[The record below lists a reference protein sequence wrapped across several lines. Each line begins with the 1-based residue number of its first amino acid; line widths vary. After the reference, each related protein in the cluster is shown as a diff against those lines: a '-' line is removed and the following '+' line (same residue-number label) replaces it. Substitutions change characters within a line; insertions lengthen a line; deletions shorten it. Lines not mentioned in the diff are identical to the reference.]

1 VVVTRIPLF
10 PLRSV
15 LCPGVALPLHI
26 FEDRYRLM
34 IGRCIQRGEPFGV
47 VLIRE
52 GREVGPLDGSIAAI
66 GTTAAIRQA
75 GRYPDGRYEI
85 LTVGQQRFQLESVDA
100 DSEPYLV
107 GQVSFLEEAMG
118 AEQEVRRRA
127 EQVGKR
133 FLEYLQLLQPA
144 GDEEGPEIQIEFEV
158 EVEEPERLDEALLA
172 DGPAPMVLGMT
183 PDGVP
188 GADAWESHDLLG
200 GLGRGL
206 DELAAGDAVLP
217 AGDAVLPAGDAVLPA
232 GDDELVLSTGD
243 ATELSPEERR
253 ELLLTAARRLLS
265 TDDPTALSYVLTALI
280 QVELSTR
287 QALLE
292 APTTMDRLL
301 ELERILSREAWLLR
315 QGLRPI
321 IIDAASLG
329 RRAG

>member
-1 VVVTRIPLF
+1 MDDGVVTTIPLF

-34 IGRCIQRGEPFGV
+34 ISRCLQRGEPFGV

-52 GREVGPLDGSIAAI
+52 GREVGPLSGSIAAI

-85 LTVGQQRFQLESVDA
+85 LTVGQQRFHLESVDA

-107 GQVSFLEEAMG
+107 GHVSFLEEPIG
-118 AEQEVRRRA
+118 PEQEARQQA
-127 EQVGKR
+127 EQVGQR
-133 FLEYLQLLQPA
+133 FLQYLQLLQPV
-144 GDEEGPEIQIEFEV
+144 GDGEGPEIQIEFEV
-158 EVEEPERLDEALLA
+158 EVDETDVDDAPGSVDPLVSAEDGATDPRATAGEGTREPVEEIGPVLPRWRGSLRDDPVAQGRDIDPSDEDEA
-172 DGPAPMVLGMT
+172 
-183 PDGVP
+183 
-188 GADAWESHDLLG
+188 
-200 GLGRGL
+200 GLS
-206 DELAAGDAVLP
+206 AAGDTA
-217 AGDAVLPAGDAVLPA
+217 D
-232 GDDELVLSTGD
+232 
-243 ATELSPEERR
+243 LSPEERR

-301 ELERILSREAWLLR
+301 ELDRLLAREAWLLR

-321 IIDAASLG
+321 IIDAASLA